1 MQKAGDALREGY
13 LTELFKF
20 TIASYKTPS
29 ASIKYHA
36 SKLNHLWQRVL
47 FESMALQVSCQNR
60 LDDLINQIIQTYLD
74 ENLKQQAIN
83 FSSFNGGKADETDD
97 DDENFE
103 ANQRTQKHDDFD
115 WFSKLM
121 RQKMED
127 SMQLLIRRYMDLI
140 QQYELLL
147 S

>member
-1 MQKAGDALREGY
+1 MQKAGDALLEGY

-127 SMQLLIRRYMDLI
+127 SMQLLLRRYMDLI

>member
-1 MQKAGDALREGY
+1 MQKAGDALLEGY

>member
-1 MQKAGDALREGY
+1 
-13 LTELFKF
+13 
-20 TIASYKTPS
+20 
-29 ASIKYHA
+29 
-36 SKLNHLWQRVL
+36 
-47 FESMALQVSCQNR
+47 MALQVSCQNR